1 MATAPRFQI
10 GQRLGAGGM
19 GVVYEAL
26 DREQGKRVA
35 LKRLARVGP
44 VEIQQLKREFRSL
57 ADVVHPNLVRL
68 HELLTADDG
77 EPFFTMDLV
86 LGVDFLAY
94 VRRGPHGEEATV
106 SLSQA
111 LRSATETPSRAEDRP
126 EGAVDVARLRH
137 ALGQLALGLS
147 ALHRAGKVH
156 RDLKPSNVMV
166 HDDGRLVILD
176 FGLVRSRRR
185 DVESEP
191 LIGTAAYMAPEQVT
205 GARPSPASDW
215 YSFGVMLYEALTGH
229 CPHDGPLGELLRRK
243 LLEDPPH
250 PLAVAAGAPADL
262 ADLAAQLLA
271 RRPELRPTEARVLT
285 ALGVD
290 APASRLGEPLD
301 AFVGRDAERRALTD
315 AVRDVRE
322 GRSVTVHLAGQS
334 GMGKTALV
342 ERVLD
347 DLEADG
353 DVLVLRGRCFERE
366 TVPYKTVDGL
376 VDALAQ
382 HLTSLDRDERASL
395 LPPDAASLARVFP
408 ALLRVPSIAEAALEA
423 PVVQDDQ
430 ELRRRGF
437 LALKRLLAALGRK
450 HTLVL
455 AVDDLQWGDLDGAR
469 VLVELQRPPAAPRLL
484 LLGSYRSEEA
494 AKSACVTAL
503 LTEAREHGVWRD
515 TRHVPLGALTQIEA
529 FELALTALSAAGR
542 PLAELDGLASS
553 IAGESDGSPFYV
565 WELAHAALRGGRD
578 EVTLTRLLEER
589 IRGLDEG
596 ARRLLEVVAIAG
608 GPVAQH
614 LVAHAAESAEPRDAL
629 ATLRSQRLVRARG
642 LSDADTVETYHDRV
656 RETVL
661 AALDPSRR
669 RELHRRV
676 ATALEGRGEGDPE
689 QLAEHWGRAGE
700 RDRAAD
706 LAAIAGERAA
716 HALAFERAARLY
728 ALALRRSRLTP
739 ARRCE
744 LERRRG
750 EALANAG
757 RGAEAAAAFLRAAER
772 DPRDPHDPRDRT
784 PALELRRRAAEQLL
798 SSGHIDEGLQVL
810 GGVLSPLGVWL
821 PRSPRLALASLL
833 VGRAELAL
841 RGTRFRERSEAEVSP
856 EQRLRIDA
864 CWALTVGLNGVD
876 MIRGADFA
884 TRTLLLSLRHGDAY
898 RIGRALAFET
908 TTNAFV
914 GASRRA
920 KAEALA
926 AELRDLADRLGSPHL
941 RGFALLVT
949 GMCDAFAAGR
959 WTSALRW
966 YAQAERVFREECSGV
981 PWEVATTDMVTA
993 WSLFYT
999 GRVRELAARL
1009 PATLSAAEQRRDL
1022 YAQANLTTSTTW
1034 VMLAADDVAGA
1045 RAYPVAVM
1053 ARWSRDAFHLQHY
1066 VALLAETHVDRYDGR
1081 GVDAY
1086 DRLARSFAA
1095 LEGSQ
1100 LLRAQ
1105 ANRIVAH
1112 YERGLSAVAAADDAP
1127 SRATRLAEVARAD
1140 ADKLDAE
1147 GVAWAAPFALL
1158 IRAGARAVLGD
1169 LEGAAALL
1177 VRAECAF
1184 DACDMRLYAA
1194 SARRQRGRLTG
1205 GAQGLELVRTADA
1218 RMADEDIEE
1227 PGRWAAMLAPG
1238 FRRATGD

>member
-1 MATAPRFQI
+1 MASEPRFEI
-10 GQRLGAGGM
+10 GPRLGAGGM

-44 VEIQQLKREFRSL
+44 LEIHQLKREFRSL

-77 EPFFTMDLV
+77 EPFFTMELV

-94 VRRGPHGEEATV
+94 VRRGVGAEEATV
-106 SLSQA
+106 SLTQA
-111 LRSATETPSRAEDRP
+111 LRADAELPARSETRA
-126 EGAVDVARLRH
+126 GAVDIPRLRH
-137 ALGQLALGLS
+137 ALGQLALGLA

-185 DVESEP
+185 DDAESEP

-215 YSFGVMLYEALTGH
+215 YSFGVMLYEALTGR
-229 CPHDGPLGELLRRK
+229 CPYEGALGELLRRK
-243 LLEDPPH
+243 LAEDPPH
-250 PLAVAAGAPADL
+250 PLSLAPEAPADL
-262 ADLAAQLLA
+262 ADLAARLLA
-271 RRPELRPTEARVLT
+271 RRPDARPTEAEVLA

-290 APASRLGEPLD
+290 APSARLGDSLD
-301 AFVGRDAERRALTD
+301 AFVGREAESRALAEALD
-315 AVRDVRE
+315 DVRA
-322 GRSVTVHLAGQS
+322 GRSVTVHVAGQS

-347 DLEADG
+347 DLADAR

-382 HLTSLDRDERASL
+382 HLTSLERDERAAL
-395 LPPDAASLARVFP
+395 LPPDAAALARVFP
-408 ALLRVPSIAEAALEA
+408 ALLRVPAIADAADDT

-437 LALKRLLAALGRK
+437 LALKQLLAALGQRR
-450 HTLVL
+450 TLVL
-455 AVDDLQWGDLDGAR
+455 AIDDLQWGDLDGAR
-469 VLVELQRPPAAPRLL
+469 VLIELRRPPDAPRLL
-484 LLGSYRSEEA
+484 LVGSYRSEEA
-494 AKSACVTAL
+494 SRSACVTAL
-503 LTEAREHGVWRD
+503 LTEAREHGVWHD
-515 TRHVPLGALTQIEA
+515 TRHVALGALTQVEA

-542 PLAELDGLASS
+542 PLAELDGLAAS
-553 IAGESDGSPFYV
+553 IAAESDGSPFYV
-565 WELAHAALRGGRD
+565 WELAHAALRGGRED
-578 EVTLTRLLEER
+578 VTLTELLEER
-589 IRGLDEG
+589 IRGLEAG
-596 ARRLLEVVAIAG
+596 AQRLLEVVAIAG
-608 GPVAQH
+608 GPVAQQ
-614 LVAHAAESAEPRDAL
+614 LVAQVAESPEPRDAL
-629 ATLRSQRLVRARG
+629 AMLRSQRLVRARG
-642 LSDADTVETYHDRV
+642 LSDADTVEAYHDRV

-661 AALDPSRR
+661 AALDPARR

-676 ATALEGRGEGDPE
+676 AGALEARGGGDPE

-700 RDRAAD
+700 GDRAAE
-706 LAAIAGERAA
+706 LAVIAGDRAA

-728 ALALRRSRLTP
+728 ALALQRSRLDP
-739 ARRCE
+739 AQRRE

-757 RGAEAAAAFLRAAER
+757 RGAEAAAALLRAADR
-772 DPRDPHDPRDRT
+772 DGQDGRDAG
-784 PALELRRRAAEQLL
+784 ALELRRRAAEQLL
-798 SSGHIDEGLQVL
+798 SSGHIDEGLEVL
-810 GGVLSPLGVWL
+810 DGVLSRLGVWL
-821 PRSPRLALASLL
+821 PSSPRLALASLL

-841 RGTRFRERSEAEVSP
+841 RGTRFEERPEAAVSA
-856 EQRLRIDA
+856 EERLRIDA

-884 TRTLLLSLRHGDAY
+884 TRTLLLSLKRGDSY

-914 GASRRA
+914 GATRRA

-926 AELRDLADRLGSPHL
+926 AELRGLAERLGSPHL

-959 WTSALRW
+959 WTSALGW
-966 YAQAERVFREECSGV
+966 YAQAERVFRDECSGV

-999 GRVRELAARL
+999 GRVRELSARL

-1053 ARWSRDAFHLQHY
+1053 ARWSRTAFHLQHY

-1081 GVDAY
+1081 GVEAY
-1086 DRLARSFAA
+1086 DRFARSFGA

-1112 YERGLSAVAAADDAP
+1112 YERGLSAIAAADEAP
-1127 SRATRLAEVARAD
+1127 ARAAQLTAVARAD
-1140 ADKLDAE
+1140 AASLEAE
-1147 GVAWAAPFALL
+1147 RVAWATPFALL

-1169 LEGAAALL
+1169 PDGAAALL

-1205 GAQGLELVRTADA
+1205 GARGRELVESADA
-1218 RMADEDIEE
+1218 RMRDEDIEE
-1227 PGRWAAMLAPG
+1227 PARWAAMLAPG
-1238 FRRATGD
+1238 FDRVALE